1 MEILSFQK
9 SFGFGRHWRRGKYQR
24 LDVANKRNV
33 KMVRLGGK
41 QRRFWR
47 IRQIPKL
54 HLKIISPLKLLAKLK
69 NAYVSMMLNLS
80 GSVGALNSGNVF
92 GGKRVPKA
100 RQVPIAYSNDEFDN
114 RLVLE
119 IYKSMIASRELGY
132 M

>member
-1 MEILSFQK
+1 M
-9 SFGFGRHWRRGKYQR
+9 
-24 LDVANKRNV
+24 
-33 KMVRLGGK
+33 KMVRFGGK

-54 HLKIISPLKLLAKLK
+54 HLSMVSPLKLLAKLK
-69 NAYVSMMLNLS
+69 NAYMSMMLNLA
-80 GSVGALNSGNVF
+80 GSVGAMSAGNGF
-92 GGKRVPKA
+92 GGKRIPKA
-100 RQVPIAYSNDEFDN
+100 RQVLIAYSNEEFDQ

>member
-1 MEILSFQK
+1 MEIQSFQR
-9 SFGFGRHWRRGKYQR
+9 SFGFGRYWRRRKYQR

-54 HLKIISPLKLLAKLK
+54 HLKIISPLKLLVKLK

-80 GSVGALNSGNVF
+80 GS
-92 GGKRVPKA
+92 RVPKA
-100 RQVPIAYSNDEFDN
+100 RQVPIAYSNEEFDN